1 MIVKLSPVRSD
12 LTLVVTKSGDTLVI
26 NGKAYDLSRLPGGA
40 TLPAEAIGDG
50 FIIAPVERIDDSLIV
65 TLKLPHGADAP
76 EEARFPVDIVN
87 PADGPVTLPGLEAAE
102 QQSVAGVIDWS
113 QVVTAEMKAEAAGA
127 HLLSAV
133 IADAAQR
140 RASADAAIAPLQ
152 DAVELDEA
160 TEAEAALL
168 IDWKRYRVA
177 LSRLAD
183 QEGYP
188 NDIDWP
194 ALPA

>member
-87 PADGPVTLPGLEAAE
+87 PADGPVTLPGIEAAE

-152 DAVELDEA
+152 DAVDLDMA
-160 TEAEAALL
+160 TNEEAALL
-168 IDWKRYRVA
+168 TGWKRYRVL
-177 LSRLAD
+177 LSRLPD

-188 NDIDWP
+188 AEIDWP
-194 ALPA
+194 APPA

>member
-12 LTLVVTKSGDTLVI
+12 LTLVVNKSGDTLVI
-26 NGKAYDLSRLPGGA
+26 NGKAYDLGLLSDGA

-152 DAVELDEA
+152 DAVDLDMA
-160 TEAEAALL
+160 TNEEAALL
-168 IDWKRYRVA
+168 TGWKRYRVL
-177 LSRLAD
+177 LSRLPD

-188 NDIDWP
+188 AEIDWP
-194 ALPA
+194 APPA